1 MYALIIQSANVLR
14 KLTLGIHSLGEPTHI
29 LAIFTRHFHSHISVV
44 FFFFLSLRALT
55 NPTLIMIKSS

>member
-44 FFFFLSLRALT
+44 FFFFPFPESF
-55 NPTLIMIKSS
+55 N